1 MDLRVEIASN
11 KSIFLAN
18 HRANHLPII
27 RQTLG
32 WYAHRQRSAG

>member
-1 MDLRVEIASN
+1 
-11 KSIFLAN
+11 LAN